1 MLIWNGS
8 GRITLKELDEHIALL
23 LKRIPESPG
32 VYQYFN
38 TDGQIIYVGKA
49 KNLHRRVNS
58 YFQKDQQT
66 YKTKQLVKHI
76 ADIKYIV
83 VNSEQDAFLLENNL
97 IKQHQPHY
105 NILLK
110 DGKSYPS
117 ICITKEAFPRIYKT
131 RNIDKRIGEYFGPY
145 SYSNVVDLLLELIH
159 KLYPLRTCQMAIT
172 KDSIAKN
179 KHKVCLKYHL
189 GTCCGICENKV
200 SQDEYSNWIR
210 FAKQIIQGN
219 AQEIEKELQQQML
232 TLSDQ
237 MKYEEAALV
246 KEKYELLE
254 RFRSKTVI
262 TNTNAGEIDVF
273 GYAEDGDKVYISIL
287 HLNHGSIVQGQ
298 TVEYRKQMDEPK
310 EEMLAFGMQELREQ
324 LNSQTKEVIV
334 PFIPDVIDENIH
346 IHVAISGDKKK
357 LLDLAN
363 RNVEQYKQDRIKQ
376 NDKLNPEQR
385 ATRIL
390 GQLQSLLQLPT
401 LPVFIDSFDN
411 SNIQGSNPV
420 AGCVV
425 FKKAKP
431 CKSEY
436 KRFQIKT
443 VVGADDYAS
452 MREVVRRRYQHLID
466 DNQPLPN
473 LIIAD
478 GGIGQMHAIR
488 EAVEDQLGLNI
499 PIAGLKKDSH
509 HRTQTLLYGFPPA
522 EIDMPVTS
530 EVFRFMTQIQ
540 DEVHRFAISYHK
552 SKRSKAQIK
561 SQLDDIQGVGPAY
574 KQKLL
579 RHFGSIS
586 KIKSATID
594 ELTEIVGT
602 SRASSIY
609 EFFNSDLSL

>member
-1 MLIWNGS
+1 M
-8 GRITLKELDEHIALL
+8 KQKDEHITLL
-23 LKRIPESPG
+23 LKRIPENPG

-38 TDGQIIYVGKA
+38 SDGQIIYVGKA

-83 VNSEQDAFLLENNL
+83 VDSEQDAFLLENNL

-117 ICITKEAFPRIYKT
+117 ICITKEDYPRIFKT
-131 RNIDKRIGEYFGPY
+131 RTIDKKIGDFFGPF
-145 SYSNVVDLLLELIH
+145 SYGNTVDLFLELIH
-159 KLYPLRTCQMAIT
+159 KLYPIRTCKMPLT
-172 KDSIAKN
+172 KDSVTKQ

-189 GTCCGICENKV
+189 GSCCGVCENKV
-200 SQDEYSNWIR
+200 SKEIYNEWISQ
-210 FAKQIIQGN
+210 AKKIIQGN
-219 AQEIEKELQQQML
+219 AHEIEKELQQKML
-232 TLSDQ
+232 TLSEQ
-237 MKYEEAALV
+237 MKYEQAAII
-246 KEKYELLE
+246 KDKYELLE

-262 TNTNAGEIDVF
+262 TNTKAGEIDVF
-273 GYAEDGDKVYISIL
+273 GYAEDGEKVYISIL
-287 HLNHGSIVQGQ
+287 HLNNGSIVQGQ
-298 TVEYRKQMDEPK
+298 TVEYRKQLDEPK

-324 LNSQTKEVIV
+324 IGSKTKEVIV
-334 PFIPDVIDENIH
+334 PFIPDVIDENL
-346 IHVAISGDKKK
+346 HVNIANSGDKKK

-363 RNVEQYKQDRIKQ
+363 HNVEQYKQDRIKQ
-376 NDKLNPEQR
+376 NDKLNPDQR

-401 LPVFIDSFDN
+401 LPVLIDSFDN
-411 SNIQGSNPV
+411 SNIQGSSPV

-443 VVGADDYAS
+443 VSGPDDYAS
-452 MREVVRRRYQHLID
+452 MREVVRRRYQDLID
-466 DNQPLPN
+466 NNQPLPN

-488 EAVEDQLGLNI
+488 EAVEDQLGLHI
-499 PIAGLKKDSH
+499 PIAGLKKDTH
-509 HRTQTLLYGFPPA
+509 HRTQTLLYGFPPV
-522 EIDMPVTS
+522 EIDMPITS
-530 EVFRFMTQIQ
+530 EIFRFMVQIQ

-552 SKRSKAQIK
+552 NKRSKAQIK
-561 SQLDDIQGVGPAY
+561 SQLDDIQGVGPII

-579 RHFGSIS
+579 RHFGSVT

-594 ELTEIVGT
+594 ELAQIVGT
-602 SRASSIY
+602 SRASTIY
-609 EFFNSDLSL
+609 EYFQANLSL

>member
-1 MLIWNGS
+1 M
-8 GRITLKELDEHIALL
+8 KQKDEHITLL
-23 LKRIPESPG
+23 LKRIPENPG

-83 VNSEQDAFLLENNL
+83 VDSEQDAFLLENNL

-117 ICITKEAFPRIYKT
+117 ICITKEDYPRIFKT
-131 RNIDKRIGEYFGPY
+131 RTIDKKIGDYFGPF
-145 SYSNVVDLLLELIH
+145 SYGNTVDLFLELIH
-159 KLYPLRTCQMAIT
+159 KLYPIRTCKMPLT
-172 KDSIAKN
+172 KDSVTKQ

-200 SQDEYSNWIR
+200 SKEIYNEWISQ
-210 FAKQIIQGN
+210 AKKIIQGN
-219 AQEIEKELQQQML
+219 AHEIEKDLQQKML
-232 TLSDQ
+232 TLSEQ
-237 MKYEEAALV
+237 MKYEQAATI

-262 TNTNAGEIDVF
+262 TNTKAGEIDVF
-273 GYAEDGDKVYISIL
+273 GYAEDGEKVYISIL
-287 HLNHGSIVQGQ
+287 HLNNGSIVQGQ
-298 TVEYRKQMDEPK
+298 TVEYRKQLDEPK

-324 LNSQTKEVIV
+324 IGSKTKEVIV
-334 PFIPDVIDENIH
+334 PFIPDVIDENL
-346 IHVAISGDKKK
+346 HVNIANSGDKKK

-363 RNVEQYKQDRIKQ
+363 HNVEQYKQDRIKQ
-376 NDKLNPEQR
+376 NDKLNPDQR

-411 SNIQGSNPV
+411 SNIQGSSPV

-443 VVGADDYAS
+443 VSGPDDYAS
-452 MREVVRRRYQHLID
+452 MREVVRRRYQDLID
-466 DNQPLPN
+466 NNQPLPN

-488 EAVEDQLGLNI
+488 EAVEDQLGLHI
-499 PIAGLKKDSH
+499 PIAGLKKDTH
-509 HRTQTLLYGFPPA
+509 HRTQTLLYGFPPV
-522 EIDMPVTS
+522 EIDMPITS
-530 EVFRFMTQIQ
+530 EIFRFMVQIQ

-552 SKRSKAQIK
+552 NKRSKAQIK
-561 SQLDDIQGVGPAY
+561 SQLDDIQGVGPII

-579 RHFGSIS
+579 RHFGSVT

-594 ELTEIVGT
+594 ELAQIVGT
-602 SRASSIY
+602 SRASTIY
-609 EFFNSDLSL
+609 EHFQANLSL

>member
-1 MLIWNGS
+1 MPNIDN
-8 GRITLKELDEHIALL
+8 HIALL
-23 LKRIPESPG
+23 LKRIPENPG

-38 TDGQIIYVGKA
+38 KDGQIIYVGKA

-117 ICITKEAFPRIYKT
+117 ICITKEAFPRIFKT
-131 RNIDKRIGEYFGPY
+131 RNIDKRVGEYFGPY

-200 SQDEYSNWIR
+200 SQDEYTNWIR
-210 FAKQIIQGN
+210 SAKQIIQGN

-262 TNTNAGEIDVF
+262 SNTNAGEIDVL

-287 HLNHGSIVQGQ
+287 HLNHGSIVKGQ
-298 TVEYRKQMDEPK
+298 TVEYRKQLDEPK

-334 PFIPDVIDENIH
+334 PFIPDVIDENLH

-390 GQLQSLLQLPT
+390 GQLQTLLQLPT

-466 DNQPLPN
+466 ENQPLPN

-522 EIDMPVTS
+522 EIDMPITS

-586 KIKSATID
+586 KIKSASID

-602 SRASSIY
+602 ARASSIY
-609 EFFNSDLSL
+609 EFFNGNLSL

>member
-1 MLIWNGS
+1 M
-8 GRITLKELDEHIALL
+8 KQKDEHIALL
-23 LKRIPESPG
+23 LKRIPENPG

-83 VNSEQDAFLLENNL
+83 VDSEQDAFLLENNL

-117 ICITKEAFPRIYKT
+117 ICITKEDYPRIFKT
-131 RNIDKRIGEYFGPY
+131 RTIDKKIGDFFGPF
-145 SYSNVVDLLLELIH
+145 SYGNTVDLFLELIH
-159 KLYPLRTCQMAIT
+159 KLYPIRTCKMLLT
-172 KDSIAKN
+172 KDSVTKQ

-200 SQDEYSNWIR
+200 SKDIYNEWISQ
-210 FAKQIIQGN
+210 AKKIIQGN
-219 AQEIEKELQQQML
+219 AHEIEKDLQQKML
-232 TLSDQ
+232 TLSEQ
-237 MKYEEAALV
+237 MKYEQAATV

-262 TNTNAGEIDVF
+262 TNTKAGEIDVF
-273 GYAEDGDKVYISIL
+273 GYAEDGEKVYISIL
-287 HLNHGSIVQGQ
+287 HLNNGSIVQGQ
-298 TVEYRKQMDEPK
+298 TVEYRKQLDEPK

-324 LNSQTKEVIV
+324 IGSKTKEVIV
-334 PFIPDVIDENIH
+334 PFIPDVIDENL
-346 IHVAISGDKKK
+346 HVNIANSGDKKK

-363 RNVEQYKQDRIKQ
+363 HNVEQYKQDRIKQ
-376 NDKLNPEQR
+376 NDKLNPDQR

-411 SNIQGSNPV
+411 SNIQGSSPV

-443 VVGADDYAS
+443 VSGPDDYAS
-452 MREVVRRRYQHLID
+452 MREVVRRRYQDLID
-466 DNQPLPN
+466 NNQPLPN

-488 EAVEDQLGLNI
+488 EAVEDQLGLHI
-499 PIAGLKKDSH
+499 PIAGLKKDTH
-509 HRTQTLLYGFPPA
+509 HRTQTLLYGFPPV
-522 EIDMPVTS
+522 EIDMPITS
-530 EVFRFMTQIQ
+530 EIFRFMVQIQ

-552 SKRSKAQIK
+552 NKRSKAQIK
-561 SQLDDIQGVGPAY
+561 SQLDDIQGVGPII

-579 RHFGSIS
+579 RHFGSVT

-594 ELTEIVGT
+594 ELAQIVGT
-602 SRASSIY
+602 SRASTIY
-609 EFFNSDLSL
+609 EYFQANLSL